1 MIAMLDL
8 ALKTGTLK
16 HTFDLTGVQYGI
28 GNKLSDVS
36 SQRKE
41 AYVLRKDDAAW
52 MQDKLAEILPDA
64 QVQELDAGQISP
76 RAEIVLHMELEGNY
90 AEKTAG
96 RIDQILRA
104 CNLSENRYDN
114 LRIWLGE
121 RGTYPSLEL
130 QKNAGEKYWE
140 LYYYGDESKEEQNLK
155 KQLQEIADQ
164 NKLVWKTE

>member
-1 MIAMLDL
+1 MRCLIL

-96 RIDQILRA
+96 RIDQILRPA
-104 CNLSENRYDN
+104 IFMKRYVICVLVGGKRYLSEPGTAKKCRGKVLGTVL
-114 LRIWLGE
+114 LR
-121 RGTYPSLEL
+121 
-130 QKNAGEKYWE
+130 
-140 LYYYGDESKEEQNLK
+140 
-155 KQLQEIADQ
+155 
-164 NKLVWKTE
+164 

>member
-1 MIAMLDL
+1 MQEALRDWLDEEEN
-8 ALKTGTLK
+8 KWNRTKGVYYHTL
-16 HTFDLTGVQYGI
+16 
-28 GNKLSDVS
+28 LSE
-36 SQRKE
+36 KE
-41 AYVLRKDDAAW
+41 AYVLRKDDAVW

-64 QVQELDAGQISP
+64 QVQELDAGQISS
-76 RAEIVLHMELEGNY
+76 RAEIVLHMELEGDY

-130 QKNAGEKYWE
+130 QKNAGEKCWE